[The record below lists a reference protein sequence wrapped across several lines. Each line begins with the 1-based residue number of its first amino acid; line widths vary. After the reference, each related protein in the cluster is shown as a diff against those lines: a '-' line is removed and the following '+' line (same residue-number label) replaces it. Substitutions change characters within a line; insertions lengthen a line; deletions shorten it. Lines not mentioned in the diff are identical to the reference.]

1 MITKLLFINEF
12 HPFNTI
18 NKCSVYLIINSIK
31 KNVILRLL
39 EWCWVAIKLIK
50 KVYSTCQSKYDYVM

>member
-1 MITKLLFINEF
+1 MFRVSDHK
-12 HPFNTI
+12 FN
-18 NKCSVYLIINSIK
+18 K

-50 KVYSTCQSKYDYVM
+50 KCIQCQSKYDYVVYLMKFFLDNLIYLFPFS